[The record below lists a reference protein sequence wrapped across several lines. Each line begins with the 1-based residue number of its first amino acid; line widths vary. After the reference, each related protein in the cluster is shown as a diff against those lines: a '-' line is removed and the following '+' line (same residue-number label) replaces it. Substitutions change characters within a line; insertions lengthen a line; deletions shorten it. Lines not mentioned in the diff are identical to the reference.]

1 MSLNRNHEGYH
12 DPTACFAIR
21 RVDRGKNRV
30 RRNIATLTYQLGEI
44 PDFRKVKESIKRC

>member
-12 DPTACFAIR
+12 DPTACIAIR
-21 RVDRGKNRV
+21 RADRRKNRV
-30 RRNIATLTYQLGEI
+30 RRNTETLTYQLREL